1 MKHTKFFFALCS
13 AAVLFAACEK
23 NDEPK
28 NDTQEAV
35 DLGLSVKWATCNVG
49 ANTPEAYG
57 NYYAWGEIAP
67 KSVYTWEFYK
77 YTSGKY
83 NTTLTKYNNSKTYG
97 ATVDSLTTL
106 EASDDAA
113 TQNWGGKWRVP
124 TDAEWI
130 ELYEKC
136 TWTWT
141 TQNGVN
147 GYKVKATNDSIFL
160 PVAGYRFRE
169 YTLGADNTG
178 HYWSSSL
185 NTDTLNMAHQVY
197 FDSHNVYRFNSD
209 RYIGLAVRPVCK

>member
-57 NYYAWGEIAP
+57 NYYAWGETTT
-67 KSVYTWEFYK
+67 KSDYLWDNYK
-77 YTSGKY
+77 YGDGTTFSKY
-83 NTTLTKYNNSKTYG
+83 NTTDGK
-97 ATVDSLTTL
+97 TTL
-106 EASDDAA
+106 ETVDDIAA
-113 TQNWGGKWRVP
+113 VNWGGKWRMP

>member
-57 NYYAWGEIAP
+57 NYYAWGETAT
-67 KSVYTWEFYK
+67 KSDYLWDTYK
-77 YTSGKY
+77 YGDGTTFSKY
-83 NTTLTKYNNSKTYG
+83 N
-97 ATVDSLTTL
+97 ATDGKTTL
-106 EASDDAA
+106 ETVDDIAA
-113 TQNWGGKWRVP
+113 FNWGGKWRMP

-130 ELYEKC
+130 ELCEKC

-147 GYKVKATNDSIFL
+147 GYKVKATNGNTIFL

-185 NTDTLNMAHQVY
+185 DTGTGTMNMAHQVY

-209 RYIGLAVRPVCK
+209 RYIGLAVRPVCE

>member
-57 NYYAWGEIAP
+57 NYYAWGETAT
-67 KSVYTWEFYK
+67 KNNYLWDTYK
-77 YTSGKY
+77 YGDGTTFSKY
-83 NTTLTKYNNSKTYG
+83 N
-97 ATVDSLTTL
+97 ATDGKTTL
-106 EASDDAA
+106 ETVDDIAA
-113 TQNWGGKWRVP
+113 FNWGGKWRMP

-130 ELYEKC
+130 ELCEKC

-147 GYKVKATNDSIFL
+147 GYKVKATNGNTIFL

-185 NTDTLNMAHQVY
+185 DTGTGTMNMAHQVY

-209 RYIGLAVRPVCK
+209 RYIGLAVRPVCE

>member
-57 NYYAWGEIAP
+57 NYYAWGETTT
-67 KSVYTWEFYK
+67 KSDYLWDNYK
-77 YTSGKY
+77 YGDGTTFSKY
-83 NTTLTKYNNSKTYG
+83 NTTDGK
-97 ATVDSLTTL
+97 TTL
-106 EASDDAA
+106 ETVDDIAA
-113 TQNWGGKWRVP
+113 VNWGGSWRMP
-124 TDAEWI
+124 TSAEWE
-130 ELYEKC
+130 ELIEKC

>member
-57 NYYAWGEIAP
+57 NYYAWGETAT
-67 KSVYTWEFYK
+67 KRNYLWDTYK
-77 YTSGKY
+77 YGDGTTFSKY
-83 NTTLTKYNNSKTYG
+83 N
-97 ATVDSLTTL
+97 ATDGKTTL
-106 EASDDAA
+106 ETVDDIAA
-113 TQNWGGKWRVP
+113 FNWGGKWRMP

-130 ELYEKC
+130 ELCEKC

-147 GYKVKATNDSIFL
+147 GYKVKATNGNTIFL

-185 NTDTLNMAHQVY
+185 DTGTGTMNMAHQVY

-209 RYIGLAVRPVCK
+209 RYIGLAVRPVCE

>member
-1 MKHTKFFFALCS
+1 MKHTKLFFALCS

-23 NDEPK
+23 NELKDDAK
-28 NDTQEAV
+28 EAV

-57 NYYAWGEIAP
+57 NYYAWGETAT
-67 KSVYTWEFYK
+67 KSNYLWDTYK
-77 YTSGKY
+77 YGTYKNDKDYSK
-83 NTTLTKYNNSKTYG
+83 LTKYNKEDGKN
-97 ATVDSLTTL
+97 TL
-106 EASDDAA
+106 ETADDVAA
-113 TQNWGGKWRVP
+113 TNWGGKWRMP

-130 ELYEKC
+130 ELCEKC

-141 TQNGVN
+141 DNYNNTSVA
-147 GYKVKATNDSIFL
+147 GYGVKAANGNSIFL

-197 FDSHNVYRFNSD
+197 FDSHNVYRFNND
-209 RYIGLAVRPVCK
+209 RYIGLTVRPVCE